1 MRVSTGN
8 ISVMALTRPGAQNTQ
23 RGSGVALERGGSSW
37 GREQIR
43 APSSITQH
51 NVNPLHALAEG
62 HY

>member
-1 MRVSTGN
+1 
-8 ISVMALTRPGAQNTQ
+8 MALTRPGAQNTQ
-23 RGSGVALERGGSSW
+23 RGSGVALERGGSTW